1 MAQPVIPPV
10 TSTSLK
16 VGAISAQQ
24 QQDTGNSYTEK
35 NDMVAISVDK
45 LKPEFKKKF
54 LVNLQGKEFMTYN
67 GLIALAKEKGLLSIT
82 STIIQFPNAANNE
95 TVIVSA
101 EAIGIEK
108 VGGVTK
114 EVHYTGIGDANKSN
128 CNSKVGNHFIRMAET
143 RAKGRALRDFL
154 GIDMVMSEEL
164 GGSAVE
170 SDDPT
175 KRTITK
181 EQITQIGSLVG
192 VCGLS
197 RDDARSFAVKS
208 CGTSDFT
215 KYSEAMGLKLIGD
228 LQSEAAKKMA
238 VS

>member
-1 MAQPVIPPV
+1 MTQPVAPTPV
-10 TSTSLK
+10 K
-16 VGAISAQQ
+16 VGTAPAAAQHQ
-24 QQDTGNSYTEK
+24 EQNNSYLHQ

-54 LVNLQGKEFMTYN
+54 ITNLQGKEFMTYN

-82 STIIQFPNAANNE
+82 STIIQFPSVENGE
-95 TVIVSA
+95 TIIVMA

-114 EVHYTGIGDANKSN
+114 EVRYTGIGDANKSN
-128 CNSKVGNHFIRMAET
+128 CNRQVGQHFIRMAET

-170 SDDPT
+170 SDDPA

-181 EQITQIGSLVG
+181 EMISQISSLIG

-197 RDDARSFAVKS
+197 KDDARSFAVRS
-208 CGTSDFT
+208 CGTGDFKLYT
-215 KYSEAMGLKLIGD
+215 EAMGSKLIAD

-238 VS
+238 AS